1 MAKQAVTI
9 PQLDGVEI
17 GAQHYD
23 VVLDQDILEEM
34 GAFGYTKL
42 GYNLIKIY
50 PSENASQLA
59 NTLIH
64 EVIHALHYET
74 DVFGDMKPENEEHLT
89 TVMANTVALFMKS
102 NPAFFEQVFALLG
115 TPIRFLDKKEA
126 IEFYK
131 AIADENSAPIK
142 EKTPKKLRKVH
153 RTKVVR

>member
-1 MAKQAVTI
+1 MAKQTVTI

-59 NTLIH
+59 NTLVH
-64 EVIHALHYET
+64 EVIHALHYEN
-74 DVFGDMKPENEEHLT
+74 DVFGNMKAEDEEHLT
-89 TVMANTVALFMKS
+89 TVMANTVSLFMKS

-115 TPIRFLDKKEA
+115 TPIHFLDKKETA
-126 IEFYK
+126 EFYK
-131 AIADENSAPIK
+131 ALAAEDETPIK
-142 EKTPKKLRKVH
+142 EKTPKKMRKASQV
-153 RTKVVR
+153 KVAR